1 LRLILEYLLRIDN
14 SQSWKEQEVVARTG
28 PLSRFRVLDLT
39 RARAGPTAVRML
51 ADWGAETIK
60 IEQPPALSETPLG
73 GPRDGFD
80 FQNLHRNKRSI
91 TLNLKDSE
99 GLAVFLKM
107 VKSAD
112 VLIENYR
119 PDVKHRLGIDFD
131 TVRAINPKIVYG
143 SISGFGQ
150 TGPYSK
156 RAGLDQIAQGLGG
169 LMSVTGMPG
178 DGPVRV
184 GIPIAD
190 LTAGINLAYGIL
202 VALLE
207 REVSGEGQWVNTSL
221 LESQIMMM
229 DLQAARY
236 TIDGEIP
243 GQEGNNHPT
252 STPTGV
258 FPTLDGLINI
268 QASADHLFKRMCD
281 TIGSPEIYKNENY
294 HTNESRTLNRE
305 LINGEISAYTVKHP
319 TEYWVKT
326 FADAGVPCGPIYD
339 MQQVFEDP
347 QVKMLNMDPEVK
359 HPRLGS
365 LKVVGQA
372 TKLMRTPQ
380 RMHSATPDLGEHT
393 AEVLAELGISTSELK
408 VLKDRGIV

>member
-1 LRLILEYLLRIDN
+1 MTSN
-14 SQSWKEQEVVARTG
+14 NGA
-28 PLSRFRVLDLT
+28 LSRFRVLDLT
-39 RARAGPTAVRML
+39 RARAGPTAARMI

-60 IEQPPALSETPLG
+60 IEQPPALSEIPLG

-80 FQNLHRNKRSI
+80 FQNLHRNKRSM
-91 TLNLKDSE
+91 TLNIKEEE
-99 GLAVFLKM
+99 GREIFLKM
-107 VKSAD
+107 AKSAD
-112 VLIENYR
+112 VVIENYR
-119 PDVKHRLGIDFD
+119 PDVKHRLGIDYE
-131 TVRAINPKIVYG
+131 TVRAVNPRIVYG

-236 TIDGEIP
+236 VMAGEVP
-243 GQEGNNHPT
+243 KQEGNNHPT
-252 STPTGV
+252 NTPTGV
-258 FPTLDGLINI
+258 FPTSDGVINI
-268 QASADHLFKRMCD
+268 QASADHLLKRMCE
-281 TIGSPEIYKNENY
+281 TLGSPEIYENPDY
-294 HTNESRTLNRE
+294 KTNESRTARRDQ
-305 LINGEISAYTVKHP
+305 INAEISAYTVKN
-319 TEYWVKT
+319 TTQYWVEA
-326 FADAGVPCGPIYD
+326 FAEAGVPCGPIHD
-339 MQQVFEDP
+339 MGQVFADP
-347 QVKMLNMDPEVK
+347 QVQTLNMDPEVQ
-359 HPRLGS
+359 HHRLGA
-365 LKVVGQA
+365 LKMVGQA
-372 TKLMRTPQ
+372 AKLMRTPQ
-380 RMHSATPDLGEHT
+380 KMRSATPDLGQHT
-393 AEVLAELGISTSELK
+393 VDVLGELGLSEDKIASLRERN
-408 VLKDRGIV
+408 VI

>member
-1 LRLILEYLLRIDN
+1 MTSN
-14 SQSWKEQEVVARTG
+14 NGA
-28 PLSRFRVLDLT
+28 LSRFRVLDLT
-39 RARAGPTAVRML
+39 RARAGPTAARMI

-60 IEQPPALSETPLG
+60 IEQPPALSEIPLG

-80 FQNLHRNKRSI
+80 FQNLHRNKRSM
-91 TLNLKDSE
+91 TLNLKEEE
-99 GLAVFLKM
+99 GREIFLKM
-107 VKSAD
+107 AKSAD
-112 VLIENYR
+112 VVIENYR
-119 PDVKHRLGIDFD
+119 PDVKHRLGIDYE
-131 TVRAINPKIVYG
+131 TVRAVNPRIVYG

-236 TIDGEIP
+236 VMAGEVP
-243 GQEGNNHPT
+243 KQEGNNHPT
-252 STPTGV
+252 NTPTGV
-258 FPTLDGLINI
+258 FPTSDGVINI
-268 QASADHLFKRMCD
+268 QASADHLLKRMCE
-281 TIGSPEIYKNENY
+281 TLGSPEIYENPDY
-294 HTNESRTLNRE
+294 KTNESRTARRDQ
-305 LINGEISAYTVKHP
+305 INAEISAYTVKN
-319 TEYWVKT
+319 TTQYWVEA
-326 FADAGVPCGPIYD
+326 FAEAGVPCGPIHD
-339 MQQVFEDP
+339 MGQVFADP
-347 QVKMLNMDPEVK
+347 QVQTLNMDPEVQ
-359 HPRLGS
+359 HHRLGA
-365 LKVVGQA
+365 LKMVGQA
-372 TKLMRTPQ
+372 AKLMRTPQ
-380 RMHSATPDLGEHT
+380 KMRSATPDLGQHT
-393 AEVLAELGISTSELK
+393 VDVLGELGLSEDKIASLRERN
-408 VLKDRGIV
+408 VI

>member
-1 LRLILEYLLRIDN
+1 MANR
-14 SQSWKEQEVVARTG
+14 KG

-39 RARAGPTAVRML
+39 RARAGPTAARML

-60 IEQPPALSETPLG
+60 IEQPETLAEIPLG
-73 GPRDGFD
+73 GARDGSD

-91 TLNLKDSE
+91 TINLKDPKGVE
-99 GLAVFLKM
+99 IFLKLAQE
-107 VKSAD
+107 AD
-112 VLIENYR
+112 VIIENYR
-119 PDVKHRLGIDFD
+119 PNVKHRLGIDYN
-131 TVRAINPKIVYG
+131 TVYAINPKIVYG

-150 TGPYSK
+150 TGPYSD
-156 RAGLDQIAQGLGG
+156 RPGLDQIAQGLGG

-207 REVSGEGQWVNTSL
+207 REISGEGQYVNTSL

-236 TIDGEIP
+236 TMDDEVP
-243 GQEGNNHPT
+243 EQEGNNHPT
-252 STPTGV
+252 NTPTGV
-258 FPTLDGLINI
+258 FQTNDGLINI

-281 TIGSPEIYKNENY
+281 TIGAPEIYENKNY
-294 HTNESRTLNRE
+294 KTNKSRTLNRQN
-305 LINGEISAYTVKHP
+305 INDAIDVYTIKRS
-319 TEYWVKT
+319 TDFWVEA
-326 FADAGVPCGPIYD
+326 FAKAGVPCGPIHN
-339 MQQVFEDP
+339 MQQVFSDP
-347 QVKMLNMDPEVK
+347 QVKTLNMSPEIQ
-359 HPRLGS
+359 HPRLGP

-372 TKLMRTPQ
+372 AKLARTPQ
-380 RMHSATPDLGEHT
+380 TMHSPTPELGQHT
-393 AEVLAELGISTSELK
+393 EEILLELGINSEEFEMLK
-408 VLKDRGIV
+408 KCSVI

>member
-1 LRLILEYLLRIDN
+1 MI
-14 SQSWKEQEVVARTG
+14 
-28 PLSRFRVLDLT
+28 
-39 RARAGPTAVRML
+39 

-60 IEQPPALSETPLG
+60 IEQPPALSEIPLG

-80 FQNLHRNKRSI
+80 FQNLHRNKRSM
-91 TLNLKDSE
+91 TLNLKEEE
-99 GLAVFLKM
+99 GREIFLKM
-107 VKSAD
+107 AKSAD
-112 VLIENYR
+112 VVIENYR
-119 PDVKHRLGIDFD
+119 PDVKHRLGIDYE
-131 TVRAINPKIVYG
+131 TVRAVNPRIVYG

-236 TIDGEIP
+236 VMAGEVP
-243 GQEGNNHPT
+243 KQEGNNHPT
-252 STPTGV
+252 NTPTGV
-258 FPTLDGLINI
+258 FPTSDGVINI
-268 QASADHLFKRMCD
+268 QASADHLLKRMCE
-281 TIGSPEIYKNENY
+281 TLGSPEIYENPDY
-294 HTNESRTLNRE
+294 KTNESRTARRDQ
-305 LINGEISAYTVKHP
+305 INAEISAYTVKN
-319 TEYWVKT
+319 TTQYWVEA
-326 FADAGVPCGPIYD
+326 FAEAGVPCGPIHD
-339 MQQVFEDP
+339 MGQVFADP
-347 QVKMLNMDPEVK
+347 QVQTLNMDPEVQ
-359 HPRLGS
+359 HHRLGA
-365 LKVVGQA
+365 LKMVGQA
-372 TKLMRTPQ
+372 AKLMRTPQ
-380 RMHSATPDLGEHT
+380 KMRSATPDLGQHT
-393 AEVLAELGISTSELK
+393 VDVLGELGLSEDKIASLRERN
-408 VLKDRGIV
+408 VI

>member
-1 LRLILEYLLRIDN
+1 MRLILEYLLRIDN

-107 VKSAD
+107 AKSAD
-112 VLIENYR
+112 VLVENYR

-131 TVRAINPKIVYG
+131 TIRAINPKIVYG

-281 TIGSPEIYKNENY
+281 AIGAPEIYKNENY

-305 LINGEISAYTVKHP
+305 LINGEISTYTIKHP

-380 RMHSATPDLGEHT
+380 KMHSATPDLGEHT

>member
-1 LRLILEYLLRIDN
+1 MTSN
-14 SQSWKEQEVVARTG
+14 NGA
-28 PLSRFRVLDLT
+28 LSRFRVLDLT
-39 RARAGPTAVRML
+39 RARAGPTAARMI

-60 IEQPPALSETPLG
+60 IEQPPTLSETPLG

-80 FQNLHRNKRSI
+80 FQNLHRNKRSM
-91 TLNLKDSE
+91 TLNLKEDE
-99 GLAVFLKM
+99 GREIFLKM

-112 VLIENYR
+112 VVIENYR
-119 PDVKHRLGIDFD
+119 PDVKHRLGIDYE
-131 TVRAINPKIVYG
+131 TVRAVNSRIVYG

-150 TGPYSK
+150 TGPYAK

-236 TIDGEIP
+236 VMAGEVP
-243 GQEGNNHPT
+243 KQEGNNHPT
-252 STPTGV
+252 GTPTGV
-258 FPTLDGLINI
+258 FPTSDGVINI
-268 QASADHLFKRMCD
+268 QAAADHLLKRMCE
-281 TIGSPEIYKNENY
+281 TLGSSEIYENPDY
-294 HTNESRTLNRE
+294 KTNESRTARRE
-305 LINGEISAYTVKHP
+305 QINAEISAYTVKNTTQH
-319 TEYWVKT
+319 WVEA
-326 FADAGVPCGPIYD
+326 FAEAGVPCGPIYD
-339 MQQVFEDP
+339 MGQVFADP
-347 QVKMLNMDPEVK
+347 QVQTLNMDPEVQ
-359 HPRLGS
+359 HHRLGA
-365 LKVVGQA
+365 LKMVGQA
-372 TKLMRTPQ
+372 AKLMRTPQ
-380 RMHSATPDLGEHT
+380 QMRSATPDLGQHT
-393 AEVLAELGISTSELK
+393 VEVLGELGLSEDKIAGLRERN
-408 VLKDRGIV
+408 VI

>member
-1 LRLILEYLLRIDN
+1 MTSN
-14 SQSWKEQEVVARTG
+14 NGA
-28 PLSRFRVLDLT
+28 LSRFRVLDLT
-39 RARAGPTAVRML
+39 RARAGPTAARMI

-60 IEQPPALSETPLG
+60 IEQPPTLSETPLG

-80 FQNLHRNKRSI
+80 FQNLHRNKRSM
-91 TLNLKDSE
+91 TLNLKEDE
-99 GLAVFLKM
+99 GREIFLKM

-112 VLIENYR
+112 VVIENYR
-119 PDVKHRLGIDFD
+119 PDVKHRLGIDYE
-131 TVRAINPKIVYG
+131 TVRAVNSRIVYG

-150 TGPYSK
+150 TGPYAK

-236 TIDGEIP
+236 VMAGEVP
-243 GQEGNNHPT
+243 KQEGNNHPT
-252 STPTGV
+252 NTPTGV
-258 FPTLDGLINI
+258 FPTSDGVINI
-268 QASADHLFKRMCD
+268 QASADHLLKRMCE
-281 TIGSPEIYKNENY
+281 TLGSPEIYENPDY
-294 HTNESRTLNRE
+294 KTNESRTARRDQ
-305 LINGEISAYTVKHP
+305 INAEISAYTVKN
-319 TEYWVKT
+319 TTQYWVEA
-326 FADAGVPCGPIYD
+326 FAEAGVPCGPIHD
-339 MQQVFEDP
+339 MGQVFADP
-347 QVKMLNMDPEVK
+347 QVQTLNMDPEVQ
-359 HPRLGS
+359 HHRLGA
-365 LKVVGQA
+365 LKMVGQA
-372 TKLMRTPQ
+372 AKLMRTPQ
-380 RMHSATPDLGEHT
+380 KMRSATPDLGQHT
-393 AEVLAELGISTSELK
+393 VDVLGELGLSEDKIASLRERN
-408 VLKDRGIV
+408 VI